1 MKSYFLFN
9 PLAGKGRADQFALEL
24 DSENT
29 HAAKCYDMT
38 KIDSFSD
45 FLSMLDSED
54 KLIICGGDGTLNG
67 FINKI

>member
-29 HAAKCYDMT
+29 HAAKCNDMT
-38 KIDSFSD
+38 KIDSFPE
-45 FLSMLDSED
+45 F
-54 KLIICGGDGTLNG
+54 
-67 FINKI
+67 